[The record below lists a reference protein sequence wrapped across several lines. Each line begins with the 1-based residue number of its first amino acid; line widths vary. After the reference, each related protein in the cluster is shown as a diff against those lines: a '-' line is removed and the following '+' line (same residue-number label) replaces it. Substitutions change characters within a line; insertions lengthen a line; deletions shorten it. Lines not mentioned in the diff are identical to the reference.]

1 MKFFTMNP
9 THEIEKEEA
18 QPMLQA
24 IRNKLIESGYKC
36 RKFTGSNDGFIA
48 RHGKN
53 FARVWFDVRCS
64 GKAWITWR
72 FYCDPSDPLHQQGI
86 DCMIES
92 VIVNFG
98 VTSR

>member
-9 THEIEKEEA
+9 TYEIEKEEA

-36 RKFTGSNDGFIA
+36 RKFTKSNDGFIA

-53 FARVWFDVRCS
+53 FARVWLEYRADKV
-64 GKAWITWR
+64 GITWH
-72 FYCDPSDPLHQQGI
+72 FYCDPSDPLHQLGI
-86 DCMIES
+86 DYMIES
-92 VIVNFG
+92 VIVNFEG
-98 VTSR
+98 

>member
-1 MKFFTMNP
+1 MNP
-9 THEIEKEEA
+9 TYEIEKQEA

-53 FARVWFDVRCS
+53 FARVWLDIRCS

-72 FYCDPSDPLHQQGI
+72 FYPDSSDPLHKLGI
-86 DCMIES
+86 DCLIES
-92 VIVNFG
+92 AIVDFG
-98 VTSR
+98 VAL